1 MSTYI
6 YLVCLDHDPPL
17 IAEEESGQHF
27 YDLPRIRG
35 EIKNREEI
43 VRVYD
48 DRYDLR
54 YKSDWGEKSIEAYFR
69 IRSARFLSRH
79 PKCHIGIRDEYG
91 RDYQLYERTPPTD
104 EARTLVLE
112 KADVDEE
119 TADRL
124 GLDGA

>member
-17 IAEEESGQHF
+17 IAEEESGQHL
-27 YDLPRIRG
+27 YDLPRIR
-35 EIKNREEI
+35 EELVNRNETLNSKEWHGGN
-43 VRVYD
+43 D
-48 DRYDLR
+48 MNQ
-54 YKSDWGEKSIEAYFR
+54 YFR

-91 RDYQLYERTPPTD
+91 RDYPLYERTPPTD
-104 EARTLVLE
+104 EARALVLE

-119 TADRL
+119 TAERL

>member
-17 IAEEESGQHF
+17 IAEEESGQHL

-48 DRYDLR
+48 ERHSYDFR
-54 YKSDWGEKSIEAYFR
+54 CASDWDEKAVEAYFR
-69 IRSARFLSRH
+69 IRSARFLTRH
-79 PKCHIGIRDEYG
+79 QSCRIGIQDEYG
-91 RDYQLYERTPPTD
+91 RDHP
-104 EARTLVLE
+104 VVE
-112 KADVDEE
+112 K
-119 TADRL
+119 
-124 GLDGA
+124 